1 MEALWELGAW
11 APVHEVLARLS
22 ERAPEKPV
30 LSYSTVKAVLLNLV
44 EKGIVRKRDAA
55 GRAKEYAPVHDR
67 ATFEREV
74 IEAVVS
80 PLLQKHRTPLL
91 AHIVEELAEDPESF
105 AEFERLVA
113 LRRAER
119 SAEQA

>member
-11 APVHEVLARLS
+11 APVHDVLARLT
-22 ERAPEKPV
+22 ERAPEKPI
-30 LSYSTVKAVLLNLV
+30 LSYSAVKAVLLNLV

-55 GRAKEYAPVHDR
+55 GRAKEYAPVRDR
-67 ATFEREV
+67 AAFEREV

-80 PLLQKHRTPLL
+80 PLLHGHRAPLL
-91 AHIVEELAEDPESF
+91 AHIVEELAQDPEGF

-113 LRRAER
+113 KRRAER
-119 SAEQA
+119 DAEHA